1 MDLGGCILYIID
13 GPLGSPGSGEKRR
26 FVLEYSGGWKVD
38 KDVGSIRSM
47 DHRGH
52 EPFLF

>member
-1 MDLGGCILYIID
+1 MTTKAVLID
-13 GPLGSPGSGEKRR
+13 GPPGSPGSGGKRR
-26 FVLEYSGGWKVD
+26 FVSEYSGGWKVD
-38 KDVGSIRSM
+38 KDVGSIRSV